1 VTHLSSIMATIR
13 PAGRFT
19 DRSERQALGPL
30 VGFAAGVL
38 ATFALLG
45 LSPAMLPRDL
55 VLPSASV
62 LLLVLAG
69 LFSLVAWSRGR
80 RAERAAQVT
89 YWDVAGALA
98 FIGICA
104 GALVDPDQMVRLVE
118 GARRQP

>member
-1 VTHLSSIMATIR
+1 MATIR